1 MSVQWVHLGEG
12 ETLVAAGR
20 GAWIQRSQTDGFGLY
35 GPLGLSGPMPDDAP
49 ASITTTRNL
58 LDGAIAAAERAAAPV
73 TRPPMTLDRWAADLA
88 GQWYCAHHSVALLP
102 ELTQRFA
109 DLHRADLADFALEK
123 LEEERGHDAFPLAD
137 LRALGYDADEFVL
150 AVGPTSEADAMVQY
164 ARECARGDHPID
176 FLGYAYTL
184 ERRVLR
190 LSAEWFADVEAVL
203 PPGVDAMSGV
213 RAHASRFDADHVEQ
227 AITFFTRL
235 PGRDRA
241 RIAASCYRTTQIS
254 CAALA
259 AEHAV
264 EQGEAS

>member
-20 GAWIQRSQTDGFGLY
+20 GAWMQRSQFGA
-35 GPLGLSGPMPDDAP
+35 LGLSGPMPDDAP
-49 ASITTTRNL
+49 ASIATTRNL
-58 LDGAIAAAERAAAPV
+58 LDGAIAAAERAAPPV

-102 ELTQRFA
+102 ALIQRFA
-109 DLHRADLADFALEK
+109 DLQRPDLADFAREK
-123 LEEERGHDAFPLAD
+123 LDEECGHDAFPLAD
-137 LRALGYDADEFVL
+137 LRALGYDADDFVL
-150 AVGPTSEADAMVQY
+150 TAGPTAEAEAMVQY
-164 ARECARGDHPID
+164 ARACARGDHPIE

-184 ERRVLR
+184 ERRVHR
-190 LSAEWFADVEAVL
+190 LSDEWFAAVQGVL
-203 PPGVDAMSGV
+203 PAGVEAMSGV
-213 RAHASRFDADHVEQ
+213 RAHASRFDTGHVEQ
-227 AITFFTRL
+227 AIAFFTGL
-235 PGRDRA
+235 PGPDRA